1 MGRKK
6 ITINLLRHKKNT
18 KKPQTNK
25 ILDRLTFTPKKHK
38 QKTRRKLRQQPQE
51 KKPPTPK
58 PSSPTITLKFG
69 SFNINGM
76 DLETSW
82 AVEELLRTCGFD
94 VRPLLVI

>member
-6 ITINLLRHKKNT
+6 ITINLLRHKKNS

-25 ILDRLTFTPKKHK
+25 IQDTKKHK

-58 PSSPTITLKFG
+58 PSSPTTTLKFG

-82 AVEELLRTCGFD
+82 AVEELLRTRGFD